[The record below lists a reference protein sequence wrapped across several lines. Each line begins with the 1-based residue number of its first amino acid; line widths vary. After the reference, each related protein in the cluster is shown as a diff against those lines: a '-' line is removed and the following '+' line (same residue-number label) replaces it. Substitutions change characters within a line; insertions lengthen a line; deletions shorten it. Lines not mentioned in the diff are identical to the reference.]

1 MTALKPI
8 ILADFS
14 DLESD
19 EDSDNVPI
27 MAPRSIS
34 PMEYKL
40 NLTQSQTLSPV
51 KPSVIA
57 DYIGSP
63 DEFHFGI
70 HSMAASI
77 SAVKQESNRSYADM
91 DIVDILSDSDSE
103 LNFITT
109 EVIDLTLDPNP
120 KRKRRLR
127 KRKRKRKKKKH
138 KKRKKPKKREVIEL
152 SESESDGL
160 LEGDKTRH
168 AVKLSAQSTR
178 QQIQTEVERVA
189 FNNIDFKQRVDFLV
203 SIIQSILN
211 TTKEGEQEKRYDDK
225 VSILIISP
233 RRHSANYIHSLIKE
247 FLHQISSCLCTG
259 GIYAHY
265 QASIICATPGK
276 LIWAIKEEK
285 VDLGNVDCL
294 VIESKNCLIESDEL
308 RHQLQQITRHL
319 PQGNKLNLIY
329 TNTMKTSEKDIKHYH
344 GDFKEDM
351 VQMKTIEHIA
361 YVVEKKTIEHLKTLL
376 AHIKNKDQNAK
387 IIVFF
392 GTKMALKMAY
402 DEMITD
408 NVSRQ
413 SIMYLDGSCHVLER
427 EKILESF
434 RNDTG
439 GMVLLTSD
447 VIAGSVSHCRAVII
461 NYSHGVGGERYMVF
475 KGYIQRATLS
485 NVNGKIY
492 NIVTPQETPQEW
504 INEELKKYRIRMKDF
519 HQMMRG
525 AKPPHGHRK
534 RDRERWVYKRRR
546 ERERDKRK
554 ERAKE
559 RERSRHRARRRGGGS
574 DYGSDMCE
582 GYEGKHRRRRHTR
595 Y

>member
-152 SESESDGL
+152 SESESDDL
-160 LEGDKTRH
+160 LEGDETRH
-168 AVKLSAQSTR
+168 AVNLSASSSTSE
-178 QQIQTEVERVA
+178 IKKAVERVC
-189 FNNIDFKQRVDFLV
+189 FQNLLFKNRVEFLCQMV
-203 SIIQSILN
+203 KSILREEHE
-211 TTKEGEQEKRYDDK
+211 TEGKNAESR
-225 VSILIISP
+225 SPAILIISA
-233 RRHSANYIHSLIKE
+233 RRHAAHFITKMIKNFIE
-247 FLHQISSCLCTG
+247 ALKNNIALVTG
-259 GIYAHY
+259 GIFAY
-265 QASIICATPGK
+265 
-276 LIWAIKEEK
+276 
-285 VDLGNVDCL
+285 CL
-294 VIESKNCLIESDEL
+294 VESDEL
-308 RHQLQQITRHL
+308 RHQCKQISRHL
-319 PQGNKLNLIY
+319 PQRAMNIIY
-329 TNTMKTSEKDIKHYH
+329 TEATNTNESDDMKILQKLSH
-344 GDFKEDM
+344 F
-351 VQMKTIEHIA
+351 A
-361 YVVEKKTIEHLKTLL
+361 YVAKSKPTIEHLKTLL
-376 AHIKNKDQNAK
+376 AHIKIKNENAK
-387 IIVFF
+387 SIVFF
-392 GTKMALKMAY
+392 GTKQAARMVYEKLVIDKF
-402 DEMITD
+402 DQD
-408 NVSRQ
+408 N
-413 SIMYLDGSCHVLER
+413 IGYLDGDSHLCERLQVLDR
-427 EKILESF
+427 F
-434 RNDTG
+434 RSDAQPPN
-439 GMVLLTSD
+439 VLLTTD
-447 VIAGSVSHCRAVII
+447 LIAGSIAHTKAVII
-461 NYSHGVGGERYMVF
+461 NWSHCIGEVQYAM
-475 KGYIQRATLS
+475 KYYIQRATLS
-485 NVNGKIY
+485 SGDII
-492 NIVTPQETPQEW
+492 NIQTDKTIIQK
-504 INEELKKYRIRMKDF
+504 LMKYRIRMKDF

-554 ERAKE
+554 ERARE
-559 RERSRHRARRRGGGS
+559 RERSRHRGRRREGGS
-574 DYGSDMCE
+574 DYDSDMCE